1 MKLTD
6 RHIVLTG
13 ATSGIGREIATML
26 APTNRLTL
34 IGRRYPPTL
43 EVSAAGP
50 HRFIATDLA
59 DPEAVRIAA
68 AMLAAEGVPVDGLI
82 NCAAVQFTPR
92 LLDPDFDPAG
102 VSREVAIN
110 FVGPVLLIA
119 GLLEAMG
126 RADAP
131 FILNVNSGLGLVPK
145 ARSGVYCASKAAL
158 DSFSQSL
165 RGQLADT
172 PIRVMQ
178 AFLPMVDTPMTDGRG
193 GDKMS
198 AASAARAIVRGIE
211 REVADND
218 IGKVSLLRLLRR
230 LSPGLAARVM
240 QGHGQ

>member
-26 APTNRLTL
+26 APANRLT
-34 IGRRYPPTL
+34 IVGRRHPSVL
-43 EVSAAGP
+43 EASATGP
-50 HRFIATDLA
+50 HRFIEADLA

-68 AMLAAEGVPVDGLI
+68 VVLAADGTPVDGLI

-92 LLDPDFDPAG
+92 LVDPDFDPSG
-102 VSREVAIN
+102 VAREVAIN

-119 GLLEAMG
+119 GLLEAME

-145 ARSGVYCASKAAL
+145 AQSAVYSASKAAL
-158 DSFSQSL
+158 DSFSRSL

-172 PIRVMQ
+172 QIQVMQ
-178 AFLPMVDTPMTDGRG
+178 AFLPVVDTPMTEGRG

-198 AASAARAIVRGIE
+198 AASAARAILRGIE

-218 IGKVSLLRLLRR
+218 IGKVSLLRMLRR
-230 LSPGLAARVM
+230 LSPRLAARVM